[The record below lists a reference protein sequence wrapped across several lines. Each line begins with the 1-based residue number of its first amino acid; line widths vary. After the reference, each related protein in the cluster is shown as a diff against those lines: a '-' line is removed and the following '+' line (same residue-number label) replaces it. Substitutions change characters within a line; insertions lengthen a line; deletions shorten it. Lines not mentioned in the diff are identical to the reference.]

1 MKKLLILLVVCTAL
15 SSCAHKV
22 VFCNE
27 LKSEFDLS
35 DEGKMK
41 GVQFFTSHTI
51 IINQQEEETA
61 NSNVTNESGVLVS
74 TSTNNSES
82 IIIPSNTKCI
92 FHSYGPDNAL
102 NIRFEDG
109 ENKFLTFKTKWN
121 KPRDR
126 YYLDANWVAKGGP
139 ELKYDNKLFRVDM
152 TRGDSQECFLRVLRR
167 GIRKNKQK
175 DRVINGM
182 KV

>member
-1 MKKLLILLVVCTAL
+1 MKKLLVLLVISTVL

-22 VFCNE
+22 VFCDE
-27 LKSEFDLS
+27 LKSEFNIS
-35 DEGKMK
+35 DEDKMK

-51 IINQQEEETA
+51 ILNQHEEST
-61 NSNVTNESGVLVS
+61 NSNMTDESGVLVS
-74 TSTNNSES
+74 TSTSNSES
-82 IIIPSNTKCI
+82 IIIPANTKCI
-92 FHSYGPDNAL
+92 FHSYGPDNTV

-121 KPRDR
+121 KPLDR
-126 YYLDANWVAKGGP
+126 YYLDANWVAKSGP
-139 ELKYDNKLFRVDM
+139 ELTYDNKIFKVDM
-152 TRGDSQECFLRVLRR
+152 MRAESSKDCFLRVLRK
-167 GIRKNKQK
+167 GIKKNKRK